1 MSRLPGLGFV
11 LVIGNR
17 GTVPRAR
24 TYHGTTVGVIKKL
37 LIPYAMGYY
46 KLTGSK
52 REGQKQ
58 TRFCVS
64 RKARD
69 NKLRTKRGSLGLY
82 ECAWVRHKKALPIGS
97 LYILSLYIF
106 YYGN

>member
-52 REGQKQ
+52 E
-58 TRFCVS
+58 
-64 RKARD
+64 KAK
-69 NKLRTKRGSLGLY
+69 NKL
-82 ECAWVRHKKALPIGS
+82 V
-97 LYILSLYIF
+97 F
-106 YYGN
+106 V